1 MWRMAF
7 AIIAATTLLTAEV
20 LAAGAPIRKAPI
32 SVSALTVP
40 AISTAPSA
48 PALVPG
54 MTQEQVFGGCG
65 GRRVRDPRTN
75 QCRGPGDI
83 GH

>member
-1 MWRMAF
+1 MRRML
-7 AIIAATTLLTAEV
+7 AIVAATTILAPVGV
-20 LAAGAPIRKAPI
+20 LAAGAPIRKPPVA
-32 SVSALTVP
+32 VSGLTVP

-48 PALVPG
+48 PALAAG

-75 QCRGPGDI
+75 QCHGPGDI